1 MLILALIL
9 SFCQGDY
16 KEFATSLTFFPKYF
30 IIKYGS
36 CLIYKPKRNDNG
48 PSIERKLWGQ
58 TPVTRGRS
66 VILRALLL
74 IAAAMAALIIAGT
87 VYAFARSSKAPV
99 LRLGKPAAPAALPF
113 NDDVRVFNGIGRL
126 RIPLSN
132 YSTLIL
138 SIAFP
143 YSPKDRVFAEE
154 LAARIGDFRTIA
166 ADYFSSLPEE
176 NLVRLDEDAA
186 KAEILKR
193 WNARLRLGRI
203 DTLYFS
209 DLLVLD

>member
-1 MLILALIL
+1 MI
-9 SFCQGDY
+9 
-16 KEFATSLTFFPKYF
+16 
-30 IIKYGS
+30 
-36 CLIYKPKRNDNG
+36 
-48 PSIERKLWGQ
+48 
-58 TPVTRGRS
+58 
-66 VILRALLL
+66 
-74 IAAAMAALIIAGT
+74 ALIIAGT
-87 VYAFARSSKAPV
+87 VFAFARSSNTPV
-99 LRLGKPAAPAALPF
+99 LRLGKPIVQTAIPF

-132 YSTLIL
+132 SSTLIL

-143 YSPKDRVFAEE
+143 YPADDHVFAEE

-166 ADYFSSLPEE
+166 SDYFSSLPEE
-176 NLVRLDEDAA
+176 KLIYLDEDAA

-203 DTLYFS
+203 ETLYFS

>member
-1 MLILALIL
+1 MVL
-9 SFCQGDY
+9 
-16 KEFATSLTFFPKYF
+16 
-30 IIKYGS
+30 
-36 CLIYKPKRNDNG
+36 
-48 PSIERKLWGQ
+48 
-58 TPVTRGRS
+58 
-66 VILRALLL
+66 
-74 IAAAMAALIIAGT
+74 LIIAGT
-87 VYAFARSSKAPV
+87 VYAFARSSNTPV
-99 LRLGKPAAPAALPF
+99 FRLGKPAAQVAIPF
-113 NDDVRVFNGIGRL
+113 NDDIRVFNGIGRL

-143 YSPKDRVFAEE
+143 YSAEDRVFAEE

-166 ADYFSSLPEE
+166 VDYFSSLPEE
-176 NLVRLDEDAA
+176 KLVSLDEDAA

-203 DTLYFS
+203 ETLYFS